1 MQCCLLCMVVSDGEL
16 PTVKREGIKEWN
28 LVGQGQDHM
37 ATGSEKRVPLPWDS
51 QLAMRTFLYLHVR
64 LGILHLGFGKRLL
77 VRLMKNLELPAHL
90 QVMFR
95 FWRIPSAIRSD
106 CSLFPFST
114 FFSWVRSYDAGICFD
129 ACESWDDSVMGR
141 YHCAYDW
148 SKIVS
153 MRLSQPLI
161 RGT

>member
-1 MQCCLLCMVVSDGEL
+1 
-16 PTVKREGIKEWN
+16 
-28 LVGQGQDHM
+28 M

-95 FWRIPSAIRSD
+95 FWRIPSVIRSD

-114 FFSWVRSYDAGICFD
+114 FFS
-129 ACESWDDSVMGR
+129 
-141 YHCAYDW
+141 
-148 SKIVS
+148 
-153 MRLSQPLI
+153 
-161 RGT
+161 